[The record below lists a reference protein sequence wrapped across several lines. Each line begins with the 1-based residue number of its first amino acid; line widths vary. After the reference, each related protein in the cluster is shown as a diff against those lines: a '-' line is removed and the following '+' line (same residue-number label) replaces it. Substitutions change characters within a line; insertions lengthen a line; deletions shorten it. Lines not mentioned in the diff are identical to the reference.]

1 MSNVPSNTA
10 EDYNPTPP
18 AYKSTDVSYPPSSK
32 KRASAEVALN
42 LKKTRVME
50 LDLNVEAD
58 RPITEQKRWIDCLDA
73 QSGEAE
79 ESFSTHPGGE
89 SKDGGGSEGN
99 GGSGVL
105 LTSDPSEKH
114 QETFGCRVER
124 PIPRH
129 ASGSAR
135 WGKDECWAATSTSHI
150 SLFADN
156 RVVVEASTSVVSCG
170 AGSEWQMGGGG
181 GAQHWGGSPGEG
193 QGFSGDRASRV
204 LVGLDMRL
212 SVGRQEDGD
221 QAWLRGP
228 AQGRRYPH
236 FCADETG
243 GGLEK
248 PDSGEGMS
256 AFQ

>member
-18 AYKSTDVSYPPSSK
+18 AFKSTDVSHPPSSK
-32 KRASAEVALN
+32 KRVSAAVALN
-42 LKKTRVME
+42 QKKTRALE

-58 RPITEQKRWIDCLDA
+58 RPMTEEKRLSDCLAA

-79 ESFSTHPGGE
+79 ESFSTH
-89 SKDGGGSEGN
+89 SGGGSEEN

-105 LTSDPSEKH
+105 LTSDPSGKQ
-114 QETFGCRVER
+114 QETSGCRVER

-135 WGKDECWAATSTSHI
+135 WGKDECWVATSTSQI

-156 RVVVEASTSVVSCG
+156 RVAVEASTSVVSCG
-170 AGSEWQMGGGG
+170 AGSEWQTGGGG
-181 GAQHWGGSPGEG
+181 GARHWEG

-204 LVGLDMRL
+204 PVGLDMKL
-212 SVGRQEDGD
+212 SVGRQEEGD
-221 QAWLRGP
+221 QGWLRGP
-228 AQGRRYPH
+228 AQGRRYPY
-236 FCADETG
+236 FFADETG
-243 GGLEK
+243 GSLEK